1 MLFYNHNN
9 YSENC
14 FNASEKVKVF
24 NRFEII
30 FHLTACGQHANTKR
44 GCYVAIHGL
53 TTKYNYDIINL
64 FYDKL
69 LGFDAVL
76 TLIVG
81 GFIIFNNCIQV
92 K

>member
-1 MLFYNHNN
+1 M
-9 YSENC
+9 
-14 FNASEKVKVF
+14 
-24 NRFEII
+24 
-30 FHLTACGQHANTKR
+30 LTACGQHANTKR